1 MAPQHDDQPSFY
13 KDANKE
19 IKVVPQDSS
28 SEGSTDGGDK
38 RRSTLKDDDE
48 INKHL
53 DRAFGS
59 ALAAKGN
66 DSKSAQRKRSEQLRV
81 RFDMAVGVVILT
93 NAGFIALET
102 DADPD
107 NADMQQFLGYA
118 EIIFCVLFSV
128 ELLVR
133 LKIDGLNYFRDPAN
147 WLDFFLVISSDIDVF
162 ILRNMEGAD
171 DTEGMKIMSI
181 LRMLRLLRL
190 ARLLRV
196 FRMFKELWLIVAGL
210 AAALRTLFWA
220 SLFLFLMIFMFAIFA
235 TQMIGH
241 ATNSNGDNRY
251 EGIFEDPVS
260 RLFGKVPKSMMTLF
274 ICITDGCVE
283 SVIRPMSEANPWFTI
298 YWMVYIFV
306 TMLGLLNLIIG
317 IFCENACTTAA
328 ANEDNILERLDEHK
342 SRVLNNMK
350 VAFLEMDED
359 GSGEIDKDEYYHAI
373 NHNKKVQDA
382 LKILGLDNEDG
393 LFDKIDADKS
403 GAVSFD
409 EFMEGATL
417 IMKGNEPAKGK
428 DMVGTYLSVQAVSKN
443 VQRLREGQA
452 DIMEALE
459 ELRTAAKAMTGSASF
474 PVADAAPVIKNR
486 SPSKDSIFEGG
497 QRSSLKPGGLGALT
511 NR

>member
-1 MAPQHDDQPSFY
+1 
-13 KDANKE
+13 
-19 IKVVPQDSS
+19 VVPQDSS
-28 SEGSTDGGDK
+28 SDGSSEGGPRNTIK
-38 RRSTLKDDDE
+38 NDDE

-59 ALAAKGN
+59 ALAAKGG
-66 DSKSAQRKRSEQLRV
+66 DTRSARSKRAEQLRI
-81 RFDMAVGVVILT
+81 RFDMAVGLVILT
-93 NAGFIALET
+93 NAVFIAIET
-102 DADPD
+102 DADPE
-107 NADMQQFLGYA
+107 NAQVQEFLGYA
-118 EIIFCVLFSV
+118 EIIFCVLFTA
-128 ELLVR
+128 ELVVR
-133 LKIDGLNYFRDPAN
+133 LKMDGLKYFKDPAN
-147 WLDFFLVISSDIDVF
+147 WLDFFLVVSSDIDVF
-162 ILRNMEGAD
+162 IMRNMEGGGNA
-171 DTEGMKIMSI
+171 EGMKIMSI

-241 ATNSNGDNRY
+241 ANLDNGNNRY

-260 RLFGKVPKSMMTLF
+260 RLFGTVPKSMMTLF

-283 SVIRPMSEANPWFTI
+283 SVVRPMSEANPWFTI
-298 YWMVYIFV
+298 YWMLYIFV
-306 TMLGLLNLIIG
+306 TMLGLMNLIIG

-328 ANEDNILERLDEHK
+328 ANEDNIVERLDEQK
-342 SRVLNNMK
+342 QRVLSSMK

-373 NHNKKVQDA
+373 THNKKVQDA
-382 LKILGLDNEDG
+382 LKMLGLDQEEG

-459 ELRTAAKAMTGSASF
+459 ELRTAARAMVGGNGMQYAVGDTPSE
-474 PVADAAPVIKNR
+474 IKTR
-486 SPSKDSIFEGG
+486 SPSKDSL
-497 QRSSLKPGGLGALT
+497 QDKKKSPSNGGLGALKGGGFSKAF
-511 NR
+511 